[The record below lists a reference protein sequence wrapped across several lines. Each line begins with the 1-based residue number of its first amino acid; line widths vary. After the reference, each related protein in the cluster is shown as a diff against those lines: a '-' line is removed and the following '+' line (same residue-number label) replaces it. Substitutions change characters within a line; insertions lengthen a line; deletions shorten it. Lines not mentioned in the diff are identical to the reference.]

1 MRNFSWEDTIYT
13 SMSTQKDSSQQGEV
27 IITLVQLADLV
38 ILGDGGGVTNSV
50 IGEELNRTRDD

>member
-13 SMSTQKDSSQQGEV
+13 SMSIQKDSSQQGEV
-27 IITLVQLADLV
+27 IITLVQLADSM
-38 ILGDGGGVTNSV
+38 ILGGGGVTNSV

>member
-1 MRNFSWEDTIYT
+1 
-13 SMSTQKDSSQQGEV
+13 MSTQKDSSQQGEV

-38 ILGDGGGVTNSV
+38 ILGGEGVTNSV

>member
-38 ILGDGGGVTNSV
+38 ILGNGGVTNSV

>member
-38 ILGDGGGVTNSV
+38 ILGDGGVTNSV

>member
-38 ILGDGGGVTNSV
+38 ILGGGGVTNSV